1 MKKAMNVIITIIFAA
16 GFLTAAVFIRYKPD
30 SGIYQDM
37 PLQRFV
43 EHFNF
48 RVQQLMSRYVVPGVN
63 IALIRN
69 GEIVY
74 LKAYGEADLESGP

>member
-16 GFLTAAVFIRYKPD
+16 GFLTAAVFILYKPD

-48 RVQQLMSRYVVPGVN
+48 RVQQCRYVVPGVN

-69 GEIVY
+69 GEIMY